1 MEANELVSDLKHL
14 TVDMAWRLTELE
26 MELKKKT
33 PKTPIFTRSLKRSS
47 TNTPNL
53 EISLTNRRGISES

>member
-1 MEANELVSDLKHL
+1 MSANDLVSDLKRL
-14 TVDMAWRLTELE
+14 TVDIAWRLTELE
-26 MELKKKT
+26 TELKKKM
-33 PKTPIFTRSLKRSS
+33 PKTPIFTRNLKRSS